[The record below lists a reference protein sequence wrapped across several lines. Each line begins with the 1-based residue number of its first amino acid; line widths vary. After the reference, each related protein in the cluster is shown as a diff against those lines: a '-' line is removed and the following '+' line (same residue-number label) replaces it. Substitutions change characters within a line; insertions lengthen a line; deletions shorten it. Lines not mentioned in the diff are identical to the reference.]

1 MDQAHGEDS
10 GRVGAFSGETVSP
23 LAHGILPLSV
33 NGHVSEFGF
42 LPSSNVDDET
52 TSSLSSQ
59 WVDYDSSR
67 RTSCLANVASSGI
80 RRPRYNLD
88 RSDS

>member
-23 LAHGILPLSV
+23 VAHGILPLIV

-42 LPSSNVDDET
+42 LPSSNVEDET
-52 TSSLSSQ
+52 TSTLSSQ
-59 WVDYDSSR
+59 WMDYDSSR
-67 RTSCLANVASSGI
+67 RTSCLADVASSGI
-80 RRPRYNLD
+80 RHPRYNLD
-88 RSDS
+88 HSD